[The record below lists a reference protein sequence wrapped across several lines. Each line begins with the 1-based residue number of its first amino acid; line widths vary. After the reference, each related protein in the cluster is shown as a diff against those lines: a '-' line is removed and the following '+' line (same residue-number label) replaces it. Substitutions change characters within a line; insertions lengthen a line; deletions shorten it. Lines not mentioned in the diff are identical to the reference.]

1 MPGVQWLPS
10 GGQDRGPG
18 ALVIEDPLAT
28 GCLTYIEVRK
38 QTLDGQ
44 VALFNDC
51 ELQNAATL
59 PPSASDAAMR
69 LMSTSSRENPMF
81 SIPKPTTPCDTENVP

>member
-1 MPGVQWLPS
+1 MVS
-10 GGQDRGPG
+10 
-18 ALVIEDPLAT
+18 EDPLAT

-51 ELQNAATL
+51 EFRNASTL
-59 PPSASDAAMR
+59 PPSASGAAMK

-81 SIPKPTTPCDTENVP
+81 SVPKPTTPCDTENVP

>member
-1 MPGVQWLPS
+1 MQYLGSCPGAKT
-10 GGQDRGPG
+10 GGPG
-18 ALVIEDPLAT
+18 ALVNEDPLAT

-44 VALFNDC
+44 VALFNDR
-51 ELQNAATL
+51 ELQNASPA
-59 PPSASDAAMR
+59 PPTASDAAMR

-81 SIPKPTTPCDTENVP
+81 SIPKLTTPCDTENVP